1 MLTLP
6 VEGLRTILPFR
17 PVFSKRTF
25 ALISVLLSGGLLAS
39 GPRTICA
46 VLRLCGLGSDRTFH
60 KYHRFLGRAKWS
72 SLNASRI
79 LLNLL
84 IVAFC
89 KVDGPLVF
97 GIDETIG
104 RRRGAK
110 INAKG
115 IYRDPVR
122 PSHPHF
128 VKCSGLRWVC
138 LMLLSAINWAGK
150 VWALPF
156 LTALAP
162 SGHYCKARN
171 KKHKKITDWAR
182 QMIRV
187 LGRWLPGR
195 KVIVVADSSYSALEL
210 LNTVKDKATLITRLR
225 PDAALYEPAPERK
238 AGQIGRK
245 RLKGKR
251 LSTLKEQLT
260 SPALCWQSVI
270 VPQWYGQKNK
280 RMELGSGT
288 AVWYHSGME
297 PVPVRRVLPRDMK
310 GKGEPAA
317 LLGTD
322 LTLDGLTIV
331 NYFIRRWALEVTFRE
346 VRTHLGV
353 EGQRQWPDQAIART
367 TPLLLSLFSITALW
381 ADELNRQG
389 KLLVQKTA
397 WYQKQQPTFSD
408 ALAAVR
414 RQLWAHHPF
423 CISDES
429 HPTTQISVRWIA
441 FLTETLAR
449 AA

>member
-39 GPRTICA
+39 GSRTICA

-60 KYHRFLGRAKWS
+60 KYHRFLSRAKWS

-89 KVDGPLVF
+89 KVDEPLVF
-97 GIDETIG
+97 GIDETIE

-122 PSHPHF
+122 SSHSHF

-138 LMLLSAINWAGK
+138 LMLLSPINWAGK

-162 SGHYCKARN
+162 SEHYCKAQN

-187 LGRWLPGR
+187 LSRWLPGR

-225 PDAALYEPAPERK
+225 LDAALYEPAPERK

-270 VPQWYGQKNK
+270 IPQWYGQKNK
-280 RMELGSGT
+280 RMELSSGT

-297 PVPVRRVLPRDMK
+297 PVPVRWVLLRDMK

-317 LLGTD
+317 LLSTD

-331 NYFIRRWALEVTFRE
+331 NYFIRRWTLEVTFRE
-346 VRTHLGV
+346 VRAHLGV
-353 EGQRQWPDQAIART
+353 ESQRQWSDQAIART

-381 ADELNRQG
+381 ADKLNRQG